1 MDNIYVNQL
10 NNNLNLSIIK
20 KLIKLNYYKLLI
32 TSIKIN
38 NKYKYPLLKL
48 HPKHS
53 NSSYHKIRHQI
64 ELINYPTK

>member
-1 MDNIYVNQL
+1 MDNI
-10 NNNLNLSIIK
+10 IK
-20 KLIKLNYYKLLI
+20 NMNTIKLNYYKLLI

-38 NKYKYPLLKL
+38 NYIYYPLLNI
-48 HPKHS
+48 HPSKS